1 MKLIKRMTLFTLVLN
16 ASVSFAA
23 EPSVPADSSIHVKAD
38 PALKTLIPAD
48 ILKRGYIVE
57 QRTRIRRQLPFIKKI
72 IRRWPV
78 AKSHHECGG

>member
-48 ILKRGYIVE
+48 ILKRGYIVAG
-57 QRTRIRRQLPFIKKI
+57 TNPNTPPTTFIKKI

-78 AKSHHECGG
+78 AKSTS